1 LLNEAGRGDE
11 AVKKLDA
18 LDASLGLNDD
28 PNKSNAARNA
38 AKINAI
44 NTTDGPDTMHYDA
57 PAAAPAATDST
68 QSMMME
74 MMKTMQAMQKEIAS
88 MKKTTA
94 ADKKAAKAK
103 PGATAPTLTKNTV
116 KKAATK
122 KASTHKDTKSHNVNI
137 RVVSGTKKKAVAK
150 KKVSG
155 LDKVV
160 RRGSKTNVHYS
171 RISGISG
178 KISSETMDQINKLN
192 KLESHWNNVLVALK
206 EENAILRYQARGK
219 KQGITRAQLFANKR
233 YITDLQG
240 VIKTLKQQK
249 ALLKKHIK

>member
-1 LLNEAGRGDE
+1 MA
-11 AVKKLDA
+11 AKKKPSAAQL
-18 LDASLGLNDD
+18 
-28 PNKSNAARNA
+28 AAR
-38 AKINAI
+38 AKFVA
-44 NTTDGPDTMHYDA
+44 MVRA
-57 PAAAPAATDST
+57 KSKAKKSAT
-68 QSMMME
+68 
-74 MMKTMQAMQKEIAS
+74 
-88 MKKTTA
+88 KKT
-94 ADKKAAKAK
+94 
-103 PGATAPTLTKNTV
+103 
-116 KKAATK
+116 ATK

-160 RRGSKTNVHYS
+160 RRGTKTNVHYS

-206 EENAILRYQARGK
+206 EENAILRYQSRGK